1 MRMLAIL
8 LAAAVASGALAQA
21 SGDAAGDPP
30 GRVFYVRLA
39 GDDHADGTSPETAW
53 RSLSRLSGALTA
65 GDTAYVGPGLHRDQL
80 VLRSS
85 GTAERHIRV
94 IADPDGAHTGDA
106 PGPVLVTGAE
116 PVDEGRFEA
125 AGPPGVYQTKFADF
139 VPVGVV
145 EMDGPQYRYMRA
157 RSTREHLVDG
167 LTVSEVVAA
176 RPSTYTYDAETE
188 VLLLHTSDG
197 APPARHGLELIRR
210 GAGITVPGKEFVTI
224 SGFTIRHTGD
234 AGILFSDGSRH
245 GIALDN
251 VCWGNRIG
259 IRVNAATDVLVAG
272 NTLFRNENSG
282 VYFLREAVR
291 GRALH
296 NVLYE
301 NVKGVRYGSRSDEG
315 QAIGNIAFRNHEVGV
330 SVEDTAGT
338 LVLNNRL
345 VRNGDAQLL
354 LLKARSSRSD
364 GNCFEAEAPAQAIAG
379 LELERYAQLGAF
391 RAAAAQDL
399 GSRVGDCGLPPSP
412 IDVQALSQ
420 AAERLEGP

>member
-1 MRMLAIL
+1 MRAVAIL
-8 LAAAVASGALAQA
+8 LAVFASAAPAQPSG
-21 SGDAAGDPP
+21 SDGEGEPT
-30 GRVFYVRLA
+30 GRVLYVRLG

-65 GDTAYVGPGLHRDQL
+65 GDTAYVGPGLYRDQL

-85 GTAERHIRV
+85 GTAERRIRV
-94 IADPDGAHTGDA
+94 IADPEGAHTGDPA
-106 PGPVLVTGAE
+106 GPVLVTGSE
-116 PVDEGRFEA
+116 PVDEQRFEP
-125 AGPPGVYQTKFADF
+125 AGSPGVFQVEFPDF

-145 EMDGPQYRYMRA
+145 EMEGPQYRYMRA
-157 RSTREHLVDG
+157 RSTPEHLVDG
-167 LTVSEVVAA
+167 STQREVVAS
-176 RPSTYTYDAETE
+176 RPSTYTYDAEAQT
-188 VLLLHTSDG
+188 LLLHTSDG

-210 GAGITVPGKEFVTI
+210 GAGITVSGQDFVTI
-224 SGFTIRHTGD
+224 SGFTIRHTAD
-234 AGILFSDGSRH
+234 AGILFAGGSSH

-251 VCWGNRIG
+251 VCWGHRIG
-259 IRVNAATDVLVAG
+259 IRVNGATDVLVAG

-301 NVKGVRYGSRSDEG
+301 NVKGVRFGSRSDEG
-315 QAIGNIAFRNHEVGV
+315 QAIGNVAFRNHEVGV

-354 LLKARSSRSD
+354 LLKTRGPRSD
-364 GNCFEAEAPAQAIAG
+364 GNCFEAEAPDQALAG
-379 LELERYAQLGAF
+379 VDYDRHAELAAF

-399 GSRVGDCGLPPSP
+399 GSRVGDCGLLPSP
-412 IDVQALSQ
+412 IDVHALLR
-420 AAERLEGP
+420 AAEGLARP